1 MSYRPD
7 MSTTDESS
15 SEARIR
21 RTIVQYFASTR
32 NGDREGWIACFT
44 PDAVSRD
51 PVNAPAITGHD
62 ALRRFYD
69 GIVGLVATIGLEAEQ
84 VYVCGDHA
92 AITWVGRGLSKSGKP
107 YVFQGIDVFEFAADG
122 RISAAKAYWDPSKL
136 MAQLG

>member
-1 MSYRPD
+1 MNSSP
-7 MSTTDESS
+7 TT
-15 SEARIR
+15 
-21 RTIVQYFASTR
+21 TIERYFAATR
-32 NGDREGWIACFT
+32 NGDREAWVACFAAR
-44 PDAVSRD
+44 AVSQD
-51 PVNAPAITGHD
+51 PVNGPEIVGHD

-69 GIVGLVATIGLEAEQ
+69 SIVGLVATIGLDAEQ